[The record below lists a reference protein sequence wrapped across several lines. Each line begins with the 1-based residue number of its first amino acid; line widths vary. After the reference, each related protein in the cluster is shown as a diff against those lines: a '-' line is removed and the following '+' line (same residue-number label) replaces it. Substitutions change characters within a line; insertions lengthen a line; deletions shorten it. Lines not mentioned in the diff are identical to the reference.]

1 MRKIM
6 LAAALAAGVGSAPSF
21 AQTDIGN
28 SQGLVNV
35 VIGVDDISILN
46 NFLNQSQ
53 ISILDNMNVPITV
66 QVPISVA
73 ANVCGTTVAILAV
86 DRKTGDN
93 TCNATSANRFLAQQ
107 VVRQVLNQNRG
118 GN

>member
-6 LAAALAAGVGSAPSF
+6 IAAALAAAATPAFG
-21 AQTDIGN
+21 QIGN

-35 VIGVDDISILN
+35 TVTDVTILDDFLN
-46 NFLNQSQ
+46 NAQIAALNN
-53 ISILDNMNVPITV
+53 LNVPITA

-73 ANVCGTTVAILAV
+73 ANVCDLTVAALAAQ
-86 DRKTGDN
+86 RKAGDAAC
-93 TCNATSANRFLAQQ
+93 TAKSGSRALAQQ
-107 VVRQVLNQNRG
+107 VARQRLGQNRG